1 VRRATCIGAILTALL
16 AASPADAA
24 PGALIVYARRTATIP
39 AHHARTLTVKCPG
52 GRVITGGGALTS
64 PVVRL
69 TKSAPPD
76 YYRWSVTAVNP
87 TRSSQ
92 TLTVVADCFDQS
104 KIPGSTVAT
113 APTTA
118 TAPAGGTTTFTSPC
132 GIGSS
137 APTSGGFKIGTSDL
151 AVRIQAS
158 KPTAAQDG
166 WTFAIF
172 NGSSTD
178 APFTYQSVCLLFG
191 SVSFVTSAPKDVP
204 ARTSRTQTV
213 ACPTGQPGGGGFDAA
228 TNGTSTISSTRP
240 TGLAAHPPG
249 KGWAVTARA
258 GAVTEP
264 LTTFAEC
271 VSP

>member
-1 VRRATCIGAILTALL
+1 VILLALL
-16 AASPADAA
+16 AASPAHAA
-24 PGALIVYARRTATIP
+24 PGPLIVYPRRTATIP
-39 AHHARTLTVKCPG
+39 AHRARTLNIKCPG

-69 TKSAPPD
+69 IKSAPPD
-76 YYRWSVTAVNP
+76 YYHWAIKALNP
-87 TRSSQ
+87 TRKTQSV
-92 TLTVVADCFDQS
+92 TVVADCFDQS
-104 KIPGSTVAT
+104 QVPSSTVAT
-113 APTTA
+113 GPTTEM
-118 TAPAGGTTTFTSPC
+118 APAGGTTTFTSPC
-132 GIGSS
+132 GLGGS
-137 APTSGGFKIGTSDL
+137 APTSGGFKIGTSDP

-166 WTFAIF
+166 WTFAVF

-191 SVSFVTSAPKDVP
+191 SVSFVTSASKDVP

-213 ACPTGQPGGGGFDAA
+213 ACPTGQAGGGGFDAA

-240 TGLAAHPPG
+240 TGLGAHPPG
-249 KGWAVTARA
+249 TGWSVTARA
-258 GAVTEP
+258 GATTEP